1 MLYLNKLCRKP
12 ITTANYGAV
21 YSEQLRKYFAK
32 RNANAAAFF
41 PLCWTATNYFSFYTI
56 FQKTKIVFTP
66 RIAAWATNGTCRFYT
81 KLLGKEKKKKV
92 KDFW

>member
-1 MLYLNKLCRKP
+1 MLYLNKLCRNP

-41 PLCWTATNYFSFYTI
+41 PRVGRPPTI
-56 FQKTKIVFTP
+56 SASTPFFKKQK
-66 RIAAWATNGTCRFYT
+66 
-81 KLLGKEKKKKV
+81 
-92 KDFW
+92 